1 MDQIRTGVALIMK
14 YSAFLFLM
22 YAAFQVTAENPE
34 AYRKL
39 DSERKENLLHNS
51 GFEQNETHWQGTG
64 KNGWSIV
71 RGEGRNGTNALCK
84 SRAGRGEYTLAG
96 QKELVLKPGVAYEF
110 GGWIKTD
117 RLTGPGAG
125 IAIEWSN
132 AQTGKHLYGAYL
144 PLMNGNHSYQEVKGL
159 LTPRDYGFPV
169 RYQMTLYLHR
179 DSTGKAF
186 FDDLYVRSVSG
197 RWNAAMIYPIRET
210 VTLPGPSLELL
221 CAVDGEFRYPRKSVP
236 HLQCRTVIRR
246 DTDILYDKVLPI
258 KNERVVVKPE
268 NLSEGSYHVELQLL
282 DTANKVIL
290 GTTSFPM
297 RAVSAEAAGKY
308 RIAVDRSGRIAVKGK
323 YFLPIGIYKHRLTSR
338 SEVDLLLDAGFN
350 TVCVYLGH
358 EIPADIFQYCAE
370 RGLWIIPSVG
380 GLMPVGASQLPLHSY
395 RGITDRE
402 KMADALISDLRKH
415 DAVLAYYIADEVD
428 SSYADDLKKLRR
440 RIRRL
445 DPERPT
451 FAVYYQNFM
460 ELAGC
465 QDMIGIDP
473 YPVKVT
479 GSNEMRDVLKQ
490 LREAGR
496 TRKLPGA
503 GGMALWAVPQY
514 SNLGIVAADAKDP
527 AVYLKK
533 YRYPTLTE
541 LYSMIALEMIKGA
554 RGFIGFNFDFMH
566 YKKTVDPDAF
576 RRFWPVI
583 KKAVAFQR
591 EMTDFLLSD
600 MPAIPVRIR
609 TVRGEV
615 HAAAFQ
621 CEDGR
626 TALLVASIGPGEAE
640 AVIELDRDPD
650 MMPRFGNLKRQ
661 APGVWHF
668 RGRDIDSALV
678 ISGKRTDESQK

>member
-1 MDQIRTGVALIMK
+1 MDQIRSGVALIMK
-14 YSAFLFLM
+14 YSAFLFLT
-22 YAAFQVTAENPE
+22 YVAFQVMAENPE
-34 AYRKL
+34 TYRKL
-39 DSERKENLLHNS
+39 DGERKENLLHNS
-51 GFEQNETHWQGTG
+51 GFEQNEAHWPGTG

-84 SRAGRGEYTLAG
+84 SRTAKGEYTLIG
-96 QKELVLKPGVAYEF
+96 QKELILKPGITYEF
-110 GGWIKTD
+110 GGWIRAD

-144 PLMNGNHSYQEVKGL
+144 PLVNGDHDYQEVKGL

-186 FDDLYVRSVSG
+186 FDDLYVRSASG
-197 RWNAAMIYPIRET
+197 RWTAAMIHPVRET
-210 VTLPGPSLELL
+210 VTLPKSCLELL
-221 CAVDGEFRYPRKSVP
+221 CAVDGEFRYARKSVP
-236 HLQCRTVIRR
+236 RLQCRTIIRR
-246 DTDILYDKVLPI
+246 GADILYDKVLPVE
-258 KNERVVVKPE
+258 NERVVARPE
-268 NLSEGSYHVELQLL
+268 NLAEGSCHVELQLL

-290 GTTSFPM
+290 GTTSFPLKV
-297 RAVSAEAAGKY
+297 VSAGTSEKY
-308 RIAVDRSGRIAVKGK
+308 RVAVDRSGRIAVKGK
-323 YFLPIGIYKHRLTSR
+323 HFLPIGIYKHRLTSR

-358 EIPADIFQYCAE
+358 EIPAEIFKYCAE
-370 RGLWIIPSVG
+370 RGLWVIPFVG
-380 GLMPVGASQLPLHSY
+380 GLLPVGASQLPLHSY
-395 RGITDRE
+395 RGIADRE
-402 KMADALISDLRKH
+402 KMADALIADLRKH

-428 SSYADDLKKLRR
+428 SSYAEELKKLRR

-465 QDMIGIDP
+465 QDIIGIDP
-473 YPVKVT
+473 YPVKVRS
-479 GSNEMRDVLKQ
+479 SNEMRNVQKQ

-496 TRKLPGA
+496 TRKLSGA

-576 RRFWPVI
+576 KRFWPVI

-591 EMTDFLLSD
+591 EMADFLLSD
-600 MPAIPVRIR
+600 LPAVPVRIK
-609 TVRGEV
+609 TVKGEV
-615 HAAAFQ
+615 YAAAFQ

-626 TALLVASIGPGEAE
+626 TALLAASVGPGDAE
-640 AVIELDRDPD
+640 AVIELECDLD
-650 MMPRFGNLKRQ
+650 MAPRFGNLKRQ
-661 APGVWHF
+661 APGIWHF

-678 ISGKRTDESQK
+678 ISGKITDRKLK